1 MNTRINALAALA
13 AAAFLLVAPACVSA
27 AEIRVVAG
35 MGNVSGVNDLAPAFE
50 KASGHKVVV
59 RFVQA
64 ADLPAFIVANTPAD
78 VIAAG
83 PEALAGFL
91 AKGKVVAGT
100 RVDFAKAGVGVSVK
114 AGAPKPNIATAEAFK
129 TAMLDAKSIGY
140 SNGGSGNIAAKVM
153 EKLGIAAQLK
163 DRTKFIN
170 GRPVAED
177 VAKGEIEIGIQQINV
192 LPGADYVGPLPGE
205 LQDYVLFSLGVL
217 AVSKE
222 PEAAKAF
229 QRFAAAPEAAPIL
242 RKSHMEPWHGE
253 R

>member
-1 MNTRINALAALA
+1 MNTRINAWA

-27 AEIRVVAG
+27 AEITVVAG

-50 KASGHKVVV
+50 KASGHKVMV

-64 ADLPAFIVANTPAD
+64 ADLPAFIDANTPAD

-114 AGAPKPNIATAEAFK
+114 AGAPKPNIATVEAFK

-153 EKLGIAAQLK
+153 EKLGIATQLK

-170 GRPVAED
+170 GRLVAED

-192 LPGADYVGPLPGE
+192 LVPVPGADYVGPLPGE